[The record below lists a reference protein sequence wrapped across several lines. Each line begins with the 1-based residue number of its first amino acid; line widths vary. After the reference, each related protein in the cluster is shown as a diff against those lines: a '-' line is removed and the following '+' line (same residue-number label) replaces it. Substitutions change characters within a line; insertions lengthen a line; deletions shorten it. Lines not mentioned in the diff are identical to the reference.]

1 MPSAPSNLKDYSL
14 LHCQLHIISYYQDFQ
29 FQTTAILHISNPAD
43 SNQFCETGG
52 MDNESQSNLSTPAL
66 VMPSRRLNDIIEILD
81 KKQPSVVNLDTCFL
95 TSDSNNLTILE
106 YVLDKIPP
114 SVKTLSLRFN
124 NIKDDGGQIILEWLL
139 MNDTL
144 EVLYLMGTNIS
155 PNLRQGI
162 ENAFKKNLVGHRTT
176 NLGYTFIRVPPRSN
190 VEPKEG

>member
-1 MPSAPSNLKDYSL
+1 MM
-14 LHCQLHIISYYQDFQ
+14 
-29 FQTTAILHISNPAD
+29 D
-43 SNQFCETGG
+43 S
-52 MDNESQSNLSTPAL
+52 DSQSNLSPLPAAL
-66 VMPSRRLNDIIEILD
+66 AMPSRRLTDIVEILE

-95 TSDSNNLTILE
+95 TSDPNTLTILE
-106 YVLDKIPP
+106 YILEKIPP

-124 NIKDDGGQIILEWLL
+124 NIRDDGGQVILEWLL
-139 MNDTL
+139 MNETL

-176 NLGYTFIRVPPRSN
+176 NMGYTFIRVSPRSD